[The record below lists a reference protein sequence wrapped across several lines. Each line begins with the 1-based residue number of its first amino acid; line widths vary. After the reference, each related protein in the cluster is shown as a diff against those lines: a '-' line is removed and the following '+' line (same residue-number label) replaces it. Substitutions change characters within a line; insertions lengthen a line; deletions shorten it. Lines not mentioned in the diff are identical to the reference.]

1 MKNERARRRKYF
13 REAQWKIA
21 EDNLRILMWTAVI
34 TVGLLLLFLLLA
46 KWMLPGW
53 HIAACHMAFFPVLLV
68 FCGVVAWYRR
78 RNVVSRQASAVLSVL
93 FECIVFSFVILIDT
107 VGTPGGPGS
116 FMPVVCVAIP
126 AILTLPHIL
135 SYGLMGIFEVVYIA
149 AALVWKEPAV
159 RWYDIFGSLVGVI
172 CSMAVEN
179 LVMSLRIRDYEAR
192 MQYKQ
197 LSTKDALSDV
207 FNKKASI
214 DAARQYLRDYNP
226 RVTCALIMLDL
237 DDFKEVNDTH
247 GHYTGDI
254 VLGCTGQVLLNAF
267 RSTDIVGR
275 FGGDEFMVLVKGTA
289 AESLLEEKCRVI
301 QRNLQKLSLE
311 KSGVQVSCSIGVV
324 LVQEQEVDFEVLFR
338 QADAALYHAK
348 SVGKARHIL
357 QSYTPVGLYLKK
369 AAYF

>member
-53 HIAACHMAFFPVLLV
+53 HIAACHMAFFPVLLA
-68 FCGVVAWYRR
+68 FCGVVSWYRR
-78 RNVVSRQASAVLSVL
+78 RNVVSRQASAVLSIL

-179 LVMSLRIRDYEAR
+179 LVMFVATIGISVPSFLYAMLLMIVFGVILGWLPIIGLKTPLHYIMPAFSLALYPISMITRLVRSSMKEVMKQDYIVLARSKGTPMIKVILGHALKNCLIPVVTYAGPLLAFLITGSFVIESLFSIPGIGSEFVNSVTNRDYT
-192 MQYKQ
+192 MIM
-197 LSTKDALSDV
+197 ALTILFGSFIIIVNILTDLLV
-207 FNKKASI
+207 AFIDPRVKLEKKAS
-214 DAARQYLRDYNP
+214 
-226 RVTCALIMLDL
+226 
-237 DDFKEVNDTH
+237 
-247 GHYTGDI
+247 
-254 VLGCTGQVLLNAF
+254 
-267 RSTDIVGR
+267 
-275 FGGDEFMVLVKGTA
+275 
-289 AESLLEEKCRVI
+289 
-301 QRNLQKLSLE
+301 
-311 KSGVQVSCSIGVV
+311 
-324 LVQEQEVDFEVLFR
+324 
-338 QADAALYHAK
+338 
-348 SVGKARHIL
+348 
-357 QSYTPVGLYLKK
+357 
-369 AAYF
+369 